1 MGLYLYASGAQRQV
15 ISVMSHL
22 GISESYSSVTRKPR
36 KATVEDIEDEG
47 EELPAVS
54 QTPNF
59 DLPVL
64 DSETAEKKTKKK
76 RGRKIQPWDAGT
88 LRVLSNSMR
97 QVSHSVAATGLF
109 ASVYDNI
116 NMVFRVSE
124 QIMGRTGEL

>member
-1 MGLYLYASGAQRQV
+1 MV
-15 ISVMSHL
+15 
-22 GISESYSSVTRKPR
+22 K
-36 KATVEDIEDEG
+36 DIEDKG

-64 DSETAEKKTKKK
+64 NSETAEKKTKKK
-76 RGRKIQPWDAGT
+76 RAQKIQPWDAGT
-88 LRVLSNSMR
+88 LHVLSNSMC
-97 QVSHSVAATGLF
+97 QVSRSVAATGLF

-124 QIMGRTGEL
+124 QIMGRTGELKVIVRQMNQY